1 MSQVKIMTDSVA
13 GIPREM
19 IEEYGIEVV
28 PAANISVNG
37 RTYVEGVDLSV
48 AGAYELIEKDPD
60 RFVTSALNPGQLLE
74 KYRGLA
80 KNHKE
85 IVFITISSALTALN
99 STAQFAADALREE
112 TEDVKVTVVDTK
124 TAAGAQGLAV
134 LAAARAA
141 KKGLGTDTIVEI
153 VHKVRQNTGYIV
165 YLDTLRYVYRTGR
178 MSKLASRMASIFNVR
193 PISKISESGTLDFV
207 SRVKTRVQGMAKML
221 ELIESE
227 KGRVPMHFWVMH
239 ADAPEFAAEFCA
251 KIKDRF
257 EVLSLTVSEY
267 SSVMGYGTGRGA
279 LSVGYHPELNLA
291 E

>member
-13 GIPREM
+13 GIPQNL
-19 IEEYGIEVV
+19 IEEFDIKVV

-37 RTYVEGVDLSV
+37 STYVEGVDLSIS
-48 AGAYELIEKDPD
+48 GAYELIEKDPD

-74 KYRGLA
+74 TYEELA
-80 KNHKE
+80 KNYKE

-99 STAQFAADALREE
+99 RTAQFAADTLHEE
-112 TEDVKVTVVDTK
+112 QKDVKVTVVDTK
-124 TAAGAQGLAV
+124 TCAGAQGLAV

-141 KKGLGTDTIVEI
+141 KRGKDMNAIVEI
-153 VHKVRQNTGYIV
+153 VQKVRQNSGYLAYI
-165 YLDTLRYVYRTGR
+165 DTLRYVYRTGR
-178 MSKLASRMASIFNVR
+178 MSKLASRMASMFNVR
-193 PISKISESGTLDFV
+193 PVSKITESGMLEFV
-207 SRVKTRVQGMAKML
+207 ARVKSRKQGMTKL
-221 ELIESE
+221 LDLIEQD

-239 ADAPEFAAEFCA
+239 ADAPDFAADFCELL
-251 KIKDRF
+251 KKRF